1 MALGLSNDTYRFGL
15 SGRRITVLP
24 KLKYQLRIKVNP
36 RWSLAG
42 PCAQINKSLKN
53 RKPISLIA
61 VLQYNFNCT
70 LSNFKLHKVS
80 LSRLGPY
87 CDEPHL

>member
-24 KLKYQLRIKVNP
+24 KLKYQVRIKVNP

-61 VLQYNFNCT
+61 VPYNMLSTIDDKGQVLT
-70 LSNFKLHKVS
+70 LV
-80 LSRLGPY
+80 
-87 CDEPHL
+87 